1 MTAYRPIADKLFLVL
16 TRSEEQQRRDN
27 EVAAIEKIETKKHNR
42 NITY

>member
-27 EVAAIEKIETKKHNR
+27 EVAAIEKIEK
-42 NITY
+42 